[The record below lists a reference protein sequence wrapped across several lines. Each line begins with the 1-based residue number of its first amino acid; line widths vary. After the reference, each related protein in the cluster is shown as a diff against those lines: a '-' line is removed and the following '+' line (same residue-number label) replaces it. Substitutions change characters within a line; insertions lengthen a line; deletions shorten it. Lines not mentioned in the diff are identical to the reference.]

1 MKSTAKYP
9 RAGQPRK
16 RFVSNYDN
24 SDLKGIIDTS
34 FAQEIRSIVG
44 MGET

>member
-9 RAGQPRK
+9 RAGSRK

-34 FAQEIRSIVG
+34 FA
-44 MGET
+44 